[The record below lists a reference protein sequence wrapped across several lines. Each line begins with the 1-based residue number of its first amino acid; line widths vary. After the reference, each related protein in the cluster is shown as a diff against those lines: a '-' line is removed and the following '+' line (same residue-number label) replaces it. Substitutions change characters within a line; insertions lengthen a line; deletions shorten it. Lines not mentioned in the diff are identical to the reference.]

1 MPKIK
6 HFGRNYKIQFIVGMG
21 GGGTSHLPFIV
32 CRPQQKTTLGH
43 INKMLC
49 CLKMK
54 IIWNVIYKLQ
64 IKILSYCQIKD

>member
-32 CRPQQKTTLGH
+32 CRPQQKTTVRLESLGIGH
-43 INKMLC
+43 MTR
-49 CLKMK
+49 K
-54 IIWNVIYKLQ
+54 IV
-64 IKILSYCQIKD
+64 SFF